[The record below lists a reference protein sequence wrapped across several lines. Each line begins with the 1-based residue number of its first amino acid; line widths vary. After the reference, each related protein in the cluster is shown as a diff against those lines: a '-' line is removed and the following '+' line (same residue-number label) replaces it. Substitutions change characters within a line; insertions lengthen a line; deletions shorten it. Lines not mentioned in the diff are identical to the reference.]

1 METEGTGNSEVQQLD
16 DSGEVILNFP
26 ETQKD
31 DNSPSSD
38 DEPSSESDLE
48 TLSEASENSRR
59 TVGVFAV
66 KKQTNDVT
74 TRD

>member
-16 DSGEVILNFP
+16 DSGEVICNFP

-38 DEPSSESDLE
+38 DEPSSESDME
-48 TLSEASENSRR
+48 TLSEVTAISRR
-59 TVGVFAV
+59 ER
-66 KKQTNDVT
+66 KE
-74 TRD
+74 TRR